1 MVFFW
6 HILLPIAQN
15 LKCATLFV
23 SHTHTITFTHTHAR
37 GAGGYIF
44 WECHIISA
52 VVKKWNLTIYPSW
65 HFYFKRKLFSLQ
77 GVCVCVTRQRVCVGE
92 YVCFL
97 EGVNRNLFKRFSI
110 SAGVAQR
117 ERKIR
122 LPAARY
128 YLLPPPIYH
137 SFSGRGGSAACFR
150 LTTVHLREPQSTV
163 FLPQLKALP
172 VSHCFSHSDVA
183 SEG

>member
-1 MVFFW
+1 MCYSVC
-6 HILLPIAQN
+6 L
-15 LKCATLFV
+15 
-23 SHTHTITFTHTHAR
+23 SHTHSFTFTRRHAGVVVIYFENVTSFLLLWR
-37 GAGGYIF
+37 NGILPSIQAD
-44 WECHIISA
+44 ISTLNA
-52 VVKKWNLTIYPSW
+52 SCSL
-65 HFYFKRKLFSLQ
+65 FK
-77 GVCVCVTRQRVCVGE
+77 VCVCACYQTESVCWWICVF
-92 YVCFL
+92 FL
-97 EGVNRNLFKRFSI
+97 EGVNRNLFRRFSI

-150 LTTVHLREPQSTV
+150 LTTVHLREPQSSV